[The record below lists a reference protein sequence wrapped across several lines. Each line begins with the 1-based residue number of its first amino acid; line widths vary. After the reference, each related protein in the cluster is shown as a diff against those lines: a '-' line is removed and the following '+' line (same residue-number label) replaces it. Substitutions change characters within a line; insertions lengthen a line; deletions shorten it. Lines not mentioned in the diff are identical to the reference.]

1 MNPPTGKSGNF
12 GKFRLVIAPLGSN
25 RSWSASVFVGCLR
38 GAATETDAAKW
49 SSLSQRERAGER
61 EKGGEVSVDRFAPG
75 LRGRSPSPAGRGDD
89 GGRAAKRGQG
99 VGCPP
104 SRRLPQSQ
112 RDCGLQ
118 PRVARNELPW
128 VMAGKIINP
137 NGVAALLCQGAATP
151 LGLWSFGRVTQ
162 GSAGRAPLGWR
173 PESRWDSAKGCGGFG
188 GAGRIARPTGG
199 GQERGL

>member
-1 MNPPTGKSGNF
+1 MGRAPNPWELEIPRQMTCFVTNPPTGKSGNF

-61 EKGGEVSVDRFAPG
+61 EKGNEVSVDTFAPG
-75 LRGRSPSPAGRGDD
+75 LRGRSPSPLPSPAGRGDD
-89 GGRAAKRGQG
+89 GGRVAKRGQG

-118 PRVARNELPW
+118 PS
-128 VMAGKIINP
+128 
-137 NGVAALLCQGAATP
+137 NGVHLA
-151 LGLWSFGRVTQ
+151 RVK
-162 GSAGRAPLGWR
+162 S
-173 PESRWDSAKGCGGFG
+173 GF
-188 GAGRIARPTGG
+188 
-199 GQERGL
+199 LSK